1 MSTREAFLQR
11 VRQAVIEG
19 NRAGTAAPLPRRG
32 QIGYQGGG
40 DDLTARFCTELA
52 AAGGTGHVVA
62 SLDDARDKVLTL
74 LRERRAR
81 KLLAGCDGLLAQL
94 GGADWL
100 RGCGF
105 DVLAVSDADP
115 NAWREPFFAADVG
128 ISNVAHLV
136 AETGSV
142 VMFTRPHDPRSL
154 SLLPPVH
161 IAVARREQILPD
173 LFDLF
178 ERFDM
183 ELPPACLTII
193 TGPSKTGDIE
203 LKLVTGVH
211 GPGEVHVVV
220 LGATDATLGF
230 PARRPGCGRETVGQE
245 ISGG

>member
-1 MSTREAFLQR
+1 MTTREAFLQR
-11 VRQAVIEG
+11 VRQAVVEG

-32 QIGYQGGG
+32 QVGYQGGG
-40 DDLTARFCTELA
+40 DDLTARFCIELA
-52 AAGGTGHVVA
+52 AAGGTAHVVA
-62 SLDDARDKVLTL
+62 SLDEAREKVLTL
-74 LRERRAR
+74 LREREAR
-81 KLLAGCDGLLAQL
+81 KLLVGCDGLLAEL

-100 RGCGF
+100 RGHGF
-105 DVLAVSDADP
+105 AVVRVDEPDQ
-115 NAWREPFFAADVG
+115 NAWREPFFAADAG
-128 ISNVAHLV
+128 ISNAAHLI

-142 VMFTRPHDPRSL
+142 VMMTGPNDPRSL

-178 ERFDM
+178 ERFDT

-211 GPGEVHVVV
+211 GPGELHVVV
-220 LGATDATLGF
+220 VSAT
-230 PARRPGCGRETVGQE
+230 VV
-245 ISGG
+245 